1 MTIEAKTSEN
11 LVASIDM
18 AQGGASGKVH
28 VDMKG
33 HWLGASC
40 AGIKEKN

>member
-1 MTIEAKTSEN
+1 M
-11 LVASIDM
+11 VR
-18 AQGGASGKVH
+18 GGASGKVH

-40 AGIKEKN
+40 AGIKEKD